1 MTQQLPLWLENVLR
15 LERAVGGPVEAVVD
29 PRIAAAGSVRALA
42 RRTPIEAVESEVSV
56 SPRIDEILEGALNAY
71 EDVIRRSCELQ
82 RACAHTLPFEPARSI
97 LDTTADLTRDIAAMQ
112 LSAVRWLLDA

>member
-1 MTQQLPLWLENVLR
+1 MTQQLPLWLEHVLR
-15 LERAVGGPVEAVVD
+15 LERAVSGPVEAVVD
-29 PRIAAAGSVRALA
+29 P
-42 RRTPIEAVESEVSV
+42 PIEAVESEVSV

-82 RACAHTLPFEPARSI
+82 RACANTLPFEPARSI

-112 LSAVRWLLDA
+112 LSAVRWLL